1 MGYERWVGSGTRNGL
16 EGVESWVRRGRGVSN
31 NLVGVEGR
39 DRRGRLKGVE
49 TREVG

>member
-1 MGYERWVGSGTRNGL
+1 MRDGL

-31 NLVGVEGR
+31 NLEGVEGR
-39 DRRGRLKGVE
+39 DTRGRLKGVE